1 MERYKVTAMR
11 QKKLESSCSRRR
23 NLKQTRPSNENS
35 EPEKE
40 SPPQDNKSHTPSK
53 TECIVVPGVSLD
65 RDANEGKDPEITEYD
80 ESETNDSEVILNG
93 NNNPKDCEEIDSK
106 ICDSN
111 LMIDNSGKNE
121 NINTKKLN
129 SEENT
134 RDAKNG
140 NIQETIREFRT
151 GCDFSDKTG
160 ETKENSGNVRGTEKD
175 QDIIS
180 DIIDKQKTEKDTI
193 TEMKGTKTDLRT
205 IEEENE
211 GRTDAG
217 SESSASRKSGK
228 RDRNSQRRSTSA
240 ISTPRHASSRHSFSC
255 VEGRQSLLEG
265 NRVPRR
271 SQSALERPKS
281 KSRASLSDPFR
292 FTKAE
297 LEWYLPRKS
306 FFDCHD
312 KALKEAGLE
321 SAVTTSRKE
330 QMKQRVAEK
339 IKKEKELRERR
350 KELEN
355 PKPEETKTEAPFT
368 QEDSQSICADNRS
381 EKDADAKSEIDKFE
395 SEDDIVIS
403 KLEDAQTIMSK
414 PTTSRKVSRHK
425 KRTHDYDEDEVRV
438 DYQPLLQYLKYVQDH
453 PDEFHAHRKQ
463 SIQQDHVG
471 SRASPWIVR
480 LAEITERR
488 NMSTA
493 QCLVTK
499 SVVLEAARDIKPRVT
514 DPGQWTMSQK
524 ERALLGNLNPGKGNL
539 FAAVKQDLP
548 THESQNQDD
557 GKSDFEKEKAKLEK
571 WLKTVST
578 AGLIKAKELALR
590 DLGEEDIYQ
599 SKWWSS
605 LQTCSYL
612 RQKGIHST

>member
-1 MERYKVTAMR
+1 MK
-11 QKKLESSCSRRR
+11 QKKLEASCSRRR
-23 NLKQTRPSNENS
+23 NLKQTRPRSQNS
-35 EPEKE
+35 ESEKDGPSE
-40 SPPQDNKSHTPSK
+40 DNKSHAPSK
-53 TECIVVPGVSLD
+53 TECIVVPAVTLD
-65 RDANEGKDPEITEYD
+65 RDTSEGKDPEITECD
-80 ESETNDSEVILNG
+80 ESETNGLEVIING
-93 NNNPKDCEEIDSK
+93 NTDPKDCEEIDSK
-106 ICDSN
+106 ICDSD
-111 LMIDNSGKNE
+111 LMIDNSVKNE
-121 NINTKKLN
+121 NGNINTEKLN

-134 RDAKNG
+134 KEAESG
-140 NIQETIREFRT
+140 NISQTLE
-151 GCDFSDKTG
+151 DFSTGSDFNDKTG
-160 ETKENSGNVRGTEKD
+160 ETKEKSENVRETDKD
-175 QDIIS
+175 QDIDS
-180 DIIDKQKTEKDTI
+180 DAIDKQKTDKDI
-193 TEMKGTKTDLRT
+193 KTEMKGTKTDLRT

-217 SESSASRKSGK
+217 SESSASRKSTK
-228 RDRNSQRRSTSA
+228 RDRNSQRRSISA
-240 ISTPRHASSRHSFSC
+240 MSTPRHASSRHSFSC
-255 VEGRQSLLEG
+255 VEGRQSLLGG

-281 KSRASLSDPFR
+281 KSRASLGDPFR

-312 KALKEAGLE
+312 KALKEAGVE
-321 SAVTTSRKE
+321 SAETTNRKE

-339 IKKEKELRERR
+339 IKKEKDLRERR

-355 PKPEETKTEAPFT
+355 PKPEETKTDTTST
-368 QEDSQSICADNRS
+368 QEDSQSINADTRS
-381 EKDADAKSEIDKFE
+381 EKDADTKSEIDKFE
-395 SEDDIVIS
+395 TEDDVVIAKLEEAQTLIS
-403 KLEDAQTIMSK
+403 KPSPSK
-414 PTTSRKVSRHK
+414 KVSRHK
-425 KRTHDYDEDEVRV
+425 KKTHDYDEDEVRV
-438 DYQPLLQYLKYVQDH
+438 DYQPLLQYLKYVQEH

-488 NMSTA
+488 NMTTA

-499 SVVLEAARDIKPRVT
+499 SVVLEAARDIRPRMT

-548 THESQNQDD
+548 THDSQNQDD

-612 RQKGIHST
+612 RQKGINST

>member
-1 MERYKVTAMR
+1 MTNMK
-11 QKKLESSCSRRR
+11 QKKLEASCSRRQ
-23 NLKQTRPSNENS
+23 NLKQTRPRSQSS
-35 EPEKE
+35 EPEKNGPSE
-40 SPPQDNKSHTPSK
+40 DNKSHTPSQ
-53 TECIVVPGVSLD
+53 TECIVVPAVSLD
-65 RDANEGKDPEITEYD
+65 MDANEGSDPEITEYY
-80 ESETNDSEVILNG
+80 ESETNDLEVIING
-93 NNNPKDCEEIDSK
+93 NTDPKDCEEIDSK
-106 ICDSN
+106 ICD
-111 LMIDNSGKNE
+111 LTDNSGKNE
-121 NINTKKLN
+121 NGNINTEELN

-134 RDAKNG
+134 EEGESGKTQQTLGDLC
-140 NIQETIREFRT
+140 T
-151 GCDFSDKTG
+151 GSDFNDKTG
-160 ETKENSGNVRGTEKD
+160 ETKENSENVRETEKNH
-175 QDIIS
+175 DIDS
-180 DIIDKQKTEKDTI
+180 DVIDKQQTDKDI
-193 TEMKGTKTDLRT
+193 KTEMKGTKTDLRT

-217 SESSASRKSGK
+217 SESSTSRKSTK
-228 RDRNSQRRSTSA
+228 RDRNSQRRSISA
-240 ISTPRHASSRHSFSC
+240 MSTPRHASSRHSFSC
-255 VEGRQSLLEG
+255 VEGRQSLLG
-265 NRVPRR
+265 SNRVPRR

-281 KSRASLSDPFR
+281 KSRASLGDPFR

-312 KALKEAGLE
+312 KALKEAGVE
-321 SAVTTSRKE
+321 SAETTSRKE

-339 IKKEKELRERR
+339 IKKEKDRRERR

-355 PKPEETKTEAPFT
+355 PKPEEPKTETSLT
-368 QEDSQSICADNRS
+368 QEDNQSINADTRS

-395 SEDDIVIS
+395 TDDDVVIS
-403 KLEDAQTIMSK
+403 KLEEAQRSVSK
-414 PTTSRKVSRHK
+414 PTPSKKVSRNK
-425 KRTHDYDEDEVRV
+425 KKTHDYDEDEVRV
-438 DYQPLLQYLKYVQDH
+438 DYQPLLQYLKYVQEH

-488 NMSTA
+488 NMTTA

-499 SVVLEAARDIKPRVT
+499 SVVLEAARDIRPRMT

-524 ERALLGNLNPGKGNL
+524 ERALLGNLNPGKVNL

-548 THESQNQDD
+548 THDSQNQDD

-612 RQKGIHST
+612 RQKGINST